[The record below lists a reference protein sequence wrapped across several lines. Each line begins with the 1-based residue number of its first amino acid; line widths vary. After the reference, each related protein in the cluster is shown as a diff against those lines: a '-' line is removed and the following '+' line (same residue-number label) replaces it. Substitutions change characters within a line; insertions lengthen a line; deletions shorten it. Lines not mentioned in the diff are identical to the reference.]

1 VKVLKF
7 DFGEVDESMFL
18 DVEKPF
24 ERIFYILGIEK
35 SDLIEV
41 A

>member
-1 VKVLKF
+1 VNVLKF
-7 DFGEVDESMFL
+7 DFGEVDESLFH
-18 DVEKPF
+18 DVERPF

-35 SDLIEV
+35 SDLNEV